1 MRPVELVLN
10 ARYAAQPAVS
20 APPSVFGPA
29 SARNVRGFHAT
40 FPEYS
45 PTPLRSLDGL
55 AARLGL
61 GRVLVKDESRR
72 FGLKAFKAL
81 GASWAV
87 ARILGRRLN
96 LPPDGLSLAALCG
109 PGARERLGEI
119 ATLVTATDG
128 NHGRGL
134 AWTARRFGQRA
145 VVFMPKGSAEA
156 RAAAIR
162 ALGAHCEIT
171 DLAYDDAVRHAAA
184 HARATGGVLV
194 QDTAWA
200 GYEEIPR
207 WIMQGYT
214 TLALEAWE
222 QMRALGLTRPTHL
235 LLQADV
241 GSFAAAVL
249 SFFAAVGAEE
259 GCPAPLAVIME
270 PHSADCIFRSI
281 RSGDGRAHA
290 VDGEMRT
297 IMAGL
302 ACGEPSSLAWEIL
315 REHAFAAVAC
325 PDGLAAHGMR
335 LLAAPLPGDPALVSG
350 ESGAVGAGLLDCLAR
365 APEAAAM
372 RSALGLNE
380 TSVVLLISTEGDTE
394 PDMYRRVVRHGA
406 CAFDFQSR

>member
-1 MRPVELVLN
+1 MRRVELALN
-10 ARYAAQPAVS
+10 ARYAAQPDAAVPVLPS
-20 APPSVFGPA
+20 AFGPVR
-29 SARNVRGFHAT
+29 ARNVRGFHAD

-45 PTPLRSLDGL
+45 PTPLCSLAGL

-72 FGLKAFKAL
+72 FGLKAFKGL

-87 ARILGRRLN
+87 ARILARRLN
-96 LPPDGLSLAALCG
+96 LPPDGLSRAALCG
-109 PGARERLGEI
+109 PEARERLGEI
-119 ATLVTATDG
+119 TLVTATDG

-134 AWTARRFGQRA
+134 AWAARQFGQRA

-162 ALGAHCEIT
+162 AQGAYCEIT
-171 DLAYDDAVRHAAA
+171 DLAYDDAVRHAA
-184 HARATGGVLV
+184 RGPRMGGVLV
-194 QDTAWA
+194 QDTAWD

-214 TLALEAWE
+214 TLALEARE
-222 QMRALGLTRPTHL
+222 QMRDMGLTRPTHL
-235 LLQADV
+235 LLQAGV
-241 GSFAAAVL
+241 GSFAAAVR
-249 SFFAAVGAEE
+249 SFFAVACAEE
-259 GCPAPLAVIME
+259 GGPAPLAVIME

-281 RSGDGRAHA
+281 RSGDGRAHV
-290 VDGEMRT
+290 VDGELRT

-325 PDGLAAHGMR
+325 PDGLAANGMR
-335 LLAAPLPGDPALVSG
+335 MLAAPLPGDPALVSG
-350 ESGAVGAGLLDCLAR
+350 ESGAVGVGLLDYLAR

-372 RSALGLNE
+372 RSALGLDE
-380 TSVVLLISTEGDTE
+380 SSVVLLISTEGDTE
-394 PDMYRRVVRHGA
+394 PDMYRRVVRDGA

>member
-1 MRPVELVLN
+1 M
-10 ARYAAQPAVS
+10 A
-20 APPSVFGPA
+20 
-29 SARNVRGFHAT
+29 
-40 FPEYS
+40 
-45 PTPLRSLDGL
+45 
-55 AARLGL
+55 
-61 GRVLVKDESRR
+61 
-72 FGLKAFKAL
+72 
-81 GASWAV
+81 
-87 ARILGRRLN
+87 
-96 LPPDGLSLAALCG
+96 
-109 PGARERLGEI
+109 
-119 ATLVTATDG
+119 
-128 NHGRGL
+128 
-134 AWTARRFGQRA
+134 
-145 VVFMPKGSAEA
+145 
-156 RAAAIR
+156 
-162 ALGAHCEIT
+162 
-171 DLAYDDAVRHAAA
+171 AVRHAAA

-235 LLQADV
+235 LLQAGV

>member
-1 MRPVELVLN
+1 MRRVELALN
-10 ARYAAQPAVS
+10 ARYAAQPDAAVPVLPS
-20 APPSVFGPA
+20 AFGPVR
-29 SARNVRGFHAT
+29 ARNVRGFHAG

-45 PTPLRSLDGL
+45 PTPLCSLAGL

-72 FGLKAFKAL
+72 FGLKAFKGL

-87 ARILGRRLN
+87 ARILARRLN
-96 LPPDGLSLAALCG
+96 LPPDGLSRAALCG
-109 PGARERLGEI
+109 PEARERLGEI
-119 ATLVTATDG
+119 TLVTATDG

-134 AWTARRFGQRA
+134 AWAARQFGQRA

-162 ALGAHCEIT
+162 ALGAYCEIT

-194 QDTAWA
+194 QDTAWD

-214 TLALEAWE
+214 TLALEARE
-222 QMRALGLTRPTHL
+222 QMRAMGLTRPTHL
-235 LLQADV
+235 LLQAGV

-249 SFFAAVGAEE
+249 SFFAVAGAEE
-259 GCPAPLAVIME
+259 GGPAPLAVIME

-290 VDGEMRT
+290 AAGEMRT

-302 ACGEPSSLAWEIL
+302 ACGEPSSLAWGIL

-325 PDGLAAHGMR
+325 PDGLAANGMR
-335 LLAAPLPGDPALVSG
+335 MLADRKAHV
-350 ESGAVGAGLLDCLAR
+350 
-365 APEAAAM
+365 
-372 RSALGLNE
+372 
-380 TSVVLLISTEGDTE
+380 
-394 PDMYRRVVRHGA
+394 
-406 CAFDFQSR
+406 